1 MKRENFVEQERVFG
15 MNKKILIVDDEKDTL
30 SVLEK
35 ALTTE
40 GYSVITADNGK
51 DAKMLAKSKQPELI
65 MLDIMMPDMDGTEVA
80 ARLKE
85 DCETKDIPI
94 IFVTCLLS
102 KKEEKTIEDHAIG
115 GHVFIAKPYDIEGL
129 LAQVDRLLCQ
139 QCIPR

>member
-1 MKRENFVEQERVFG
+1 MDK
-15 MNKKILIVDDEKDTL
+15 KKILIVDDEIDVL

-35 ALTTE
+35 GLADEEYT
-40 GYSVITADNGK
+40 VIKANNGT
-51 DAKMLAKSKQPELI
+51 DAIILAQSKCPDI
-65 MLDIMMPDMDGTEVA
+65 IILDLMIPDMYGEEV
-80 ARLKE
+80 LKKLRE

-139 QCIPR
+139 QCVHR